1 MDERILHFR
10 IGAFVVFAFFALF
23 ALFIIVCYV
32 AGDGQ
37 SVVEVL
43 QLAKPY
49 TIYIDF
55 PEASGVNA
63 TTPIYKSGVRIGSVT
78 KVDLRDDGV
87 RITAKIYEGRS
98 IFTDEVPRLTH
109 SLINNDAVI
118 EFTRATPRP
127 VDPGNQP
134 SAAAPPPGHSAAN
147 DGRVQ
152 SVAEV
157 PAEDKRM
164 PVILTAFRWTNN
176 QASPPA
182 PGGGAPNPFPPRTK
196 IKPGA
201 EIRGQVAPDAMQA
214 MANFQQQIGRAIDC
228 VGSTSEKFNNLADK
242 LNGVLGSQEELAA
255 QKKQIATILE
265 KTGPALDDIRNM
277 ANGVNDLVIS
287 PDLQQAMKNLPKVM
301 DDARK
306 TLTQMNNAI
315 DLVDRN
321 LQNLDTFTTALGK
334 DGPSTLDR
342 IDQAAGHLDQ
352 LMCQLNDFGKA
363 MNNENGSLGKLLYDD
378 HLYNNLNSA
387 ASNIKD
393 LTVQL
398 QPVIHDARVFSDKI
412 ARHPETLGVRGA
424 INPGPGTKG
433 LPSLPPLGGSSGRSD
448 DPYQDGRQLRFDPN

>member
-1 MDERILHFR
+1 VDERVLQFR
-10 IGAFVVFAFFALF
+10 IGAFVLF
-23 ALFIIVCYV
+23 ALIALIIIMCYV
-32 AGDGQ
+32 SGAGQ
-37 SVVEVL
+37 SML
-43 QLAKPY
+43 QILHLAKPY

-55 PEASGVNA
+55 PEASGVKA
-63 TTPIYKSGVRIGSVT
+63 TTPIYKGGVRIGEVT
-78 KVDLRDDGV
+78 DVELRDDGV
-87 RITAKIYEGRS
+87 RITAKIFEGRN
-98 IFTDEVPRLTH
+98 IYTDEVPRLTR
-109 SLINNDAVI
+109 SLINNDAII
-118 EFTRATPRP
+118 EFTRAAPRP
-127 VDPGNQP
+127 VDPGGQP
-134 SAAAPPPGHSAAN
+134 ATAAPAAGRSAA
-147 DGRVQ
+147 DGGGVQ

-157 PAEDKRM
+157 PAEDQRM

-176 QASPPA
+176 QAPPPA
-182 PGGGAPNPFPPRTK
+182 PGGGAPQPLAPRTK
-196 IKPGA
+196 IEEGA

-214 MANFQQQIGRAIDC
+214 MASFQQELGRAIDA
-228 VGSTSEKFNNLADK
+228 VSGTSEKFSSLADK

-287 PDLQQAMKNLPKVM
+287 PDLQQALKSLPKVM

-334 DGPSTLDR
+334 EGPSTLDR

-352 LMCQLNDFGKA
+352 LMCQLNDFGSA
-363 MNNENGSLGKLLYDD
+363 LNNNKGSLGKLLYDPD
-378 HLYNNLNSA
+378 LYNNLNSA
-387 ASNIKD
+387 ANNIKD

-424 INPGPGTKG
+424 ISPGLGTKG

-448 DPYQDGRQLRFDPN
+448 DPYQDGRPLRFDPN